1 MGRQEARM
9 LHHSGELQ
17 NSGVRD
23 LGERAD
29 LKVAFHSRMQ
39 RPMDSALSV
48 FIKTVQSSA
57 RVVTWT

>member
-1 MGRQEARM
+1 M